1 MLQEGTDESVNRPV
15 QEAAEGSDEE
25 PMDTSLRMAGLRLP
39 QYRSA
44 MAQVMLVGL
53 FAFCTVGMSNAL
65 GGAGGGG
72 LLNTT
77 QSTNAN
83 VAVYTTFSVLAFIGG
98 TIYNRVGI
106 RLCLAF
112 GGIGYACLASA
123 YLSASRIG
131 DRAMP
136 WIVTAG
142 CIEGLSAAMLWT
154 AVGAVTTC
162 YPTEETKGKAFAIFW
177 TIFEMG
183 GVVGSIIPICM
194 NWDSTGGNLQDG
206 SYIAFI
212 TIMICGC
219 FVPLLLIPSD
229 QVIRVDGSSVV
240 IPKMPTWKTESIGMC
255 KLLIRN
261 SWVLTLFPFFA
272 ASNWFYTYQ
281 ANDFNVPNFTLRTR
295 YVNGLWSNFFCMVG
309 VWTMGTCLD
318 FPFKKSLSRP
328 IRARVGII
336 TVFIATI
343 VVWSV
348 GWQFAKNSKR
358 GERPNPLID
367 ITETR
372 RYIPYGTL
380 YIAYGFY
387 DGIFQS
393 YVNWLIGSL
402 SNNSSILSHYAG
414 WYRSIQ
420 SAAAAVVWRLDGM
433 GVSYRHMFISTWCI
447 MIGSVITTFYV
458 AFNKVL
464 EQSKDELS
472 LSLTT
477 PAKSDECLSR
487 ET

>member
-1 MLQEGTDESVNRPV
+1 MLSNTTDSSVERPV
-15 QEAAEGSDEE
+15 KESLKTLAEN
-25 PMDTSLRMAGLRLP
+25 PIDTSLQLTRFRIP
-39 QYRSA
+39 RHRTA
-44 MAQVMLVGL
+44 MSQVVLVGL

-83 VAVYTTFSVLAFIGG
+83 VAVYTTFSALAFIGG
-98 TIYNRVGI
+98 TIYNRIGI
-106 RLCLAF
+106 KLCLAF

-123 YLSASRIG
+123 YLTTSHIG

-162 YPTEETKGKAFAIFW
+162 YPTEQTKGKAFAIFW

-183 GVVGSIIPICM
+183 GVLGSIIPICM
-194 NWDSTGGNLQDG
+194 DWDSTSANLEDG

-212 TIMICGC
+212 VIMLCGC
-219 FVPLLLIPSD
+219 FIPLLLIPSD
-229 QVIRVDGSSVV
+229 QVIRIDGSSVV
-240 IPKMPTWKTESIGMC
+240 IPKMPTWKSEITGMC
-255 KLLIRN
+255 RLLLQN
-261 SWVLTLFPFFA
+261 SWVLTLFPYFA

-309 VWTMGTCLD
+309 VWTMGTFLD
-318 FPFKKSLSRP
+318 FPFNIKLSRP
-328 IRARVGII
+328 TRARVGII
-336 TVFIATI
+336 AVFITSI
-343 VVWSV
+343 IVWSG
-348 GWQFAKNSKR
+348 GWHLAKNSKR
-358 GERPNPLID
+358 GESPIPLID

-372 RYIPYGTL
+372 RYIPFGAI

-387 DGIFQS
+387 DGCVQS
-393 YVNWLIGSL
+393 YANWIIGSL
-402 SNNSSILSHYAG
+402 SNNSAVLSHYAG

-433 GVSYRHMFISTWCI
+433 GVSYRNIFISTWCI
-447 MIGSVITTFYV
+447 MIGSVITSFYV

-464 EQSKDELS
+464 EQSEDEAS
-472 LSLTT
+472 STLTP
-477 PAKSDECLSR
+477 PAKPDETMSTR
-487 ET
+487 T